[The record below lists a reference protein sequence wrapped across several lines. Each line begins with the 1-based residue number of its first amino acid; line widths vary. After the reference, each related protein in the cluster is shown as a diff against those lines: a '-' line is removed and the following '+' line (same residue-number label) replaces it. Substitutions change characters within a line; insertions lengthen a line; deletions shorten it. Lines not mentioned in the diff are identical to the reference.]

1 MTEGKIVSWLKN
13 VGDKV
18 SLLLF
23 MPGDLV
29 GVSFNSCA
37 VHCACRGPQ
46 RLRRLSVTSVMSD
59 WQMMVLYPAT

>member
-1 MTEGKIVSWLKN
+1 MTEGKIVTWLKN

-29 GVSFNSCA
+29 GVSFNSF
-37 VHCACRGPQ
+37 GDPL
-46 RLRRLSVTSVMSD
+46 RLP
-59 WQMMVLYPAT
+59 WPATAQDVQCYQRDE